1 MAFSSTKINQNC
13 PYFKIG
19 NCNNKDCLYMHHK
32 ACYKKLE
39 CSDKDCKFGHI
50 CSWEKRMIGI
60 EICDNY
66 YVPNWEDIKY
76 EDKCK
81 FYMNC
86 TTLGCGK
93 QHVVEKKHRFNICK
107 IISNENSNT
116 QAEKLYDELYYQ
128 KSFSP
133 IEQPSPVLSSMSTV
147 SNTDKY
153 SIKSNTSTPTPTT
166 TPIPTMADLFKNK
179 VFSPI
184 KNEIVP
190 IVEVSNE
197 NSKTDILKNMI
208 NIEKNIDS
216 TQNEIKIL
224 EKEIEEKVKLLSI
237 KEEEKENLK
246 KKQAKYLQDYQELN

>member
-128 KSFSP
+128 KK
-133 IEQPSPVLSSMSTV
+133 
-147 SNTDKY
+147 DY
-153 SIKSNTSTPTPTT
+153 
-166 TPIPTMADLFKNK
+166 IPFRNSLLTMALKKMFYSVCK
-179 VFSPI
+179 VFFI
-184 KNEIVP
+184 CN
-190 IVEVSNE
+190 
-197 NSKTDILKNMI
+197 I
-208 NIEKNIDS
+208 NGVHPFYHQLDS
-216 TQNEIKIL
+216 MKYASCLVN
-224 EKEIEEKVKLLSI
+224 
-237 KEEEKENLK
+237 K
-246 KKQAKYLQDYQELN
+246 KKELGINYQQLLLEYSLYIQNIGLNYIDDNEVFK

>member
-1 MAFSSTKINQNC
+1 MAFFSTKINQNC
-13 PYFKIG
+13 PHFKIG

-39 CSDKDCKFGHI
+39 CDDPDCKFGHI
-50 CSWEKRMIGI
+50 CSWEKRMIAI
-60 EICDNY
+60 DICENY
-66 YVPNWEDIKY
+66 YVPNWQDTKY
-76 EDKCK
+76 EDRCK

-86 TTLGCGK
+86 TSLGCGK
-93 QHVVEKKHRFNICK
+93 QHVVEKKHRLNICK
-107 IISNENSNT
+107 IISNENSDT
-116 QAEKLYDELYYQ
+116 QAENLYNELYYE

-147 SNTDKY
+147 SNVDKY
-153 SIKSNTSTPTPTT
+153 SIKSNTPTPTPTT
-166 TPIPTMADLFKNK
+166 TPVPTMVDLFKNK

-190 IVEVSNE
+190 VVEVSNE

-216 TQNEIKIL
+216 TQSEIKIL
-224 EKEIEEKVKLLSI
+224 EEEIEEKMKLLNI
-237 KEEEKENLK
+237 KKEEKENLK